1 LAAASLEQSHE
12 TEINIK
18 RLDDDDVSLF
28 YTRVCVCTRLLY
40 IPLKKA
46 NRKLKVFGREERER
60 EERAASSVVIIKAVA
75 ETPNL

>member
-1 LAAASLEQSHE
+1 MAAASLEQSHE

-46 NRKLKVFGREERER
+46 NSKLKVFGRERER